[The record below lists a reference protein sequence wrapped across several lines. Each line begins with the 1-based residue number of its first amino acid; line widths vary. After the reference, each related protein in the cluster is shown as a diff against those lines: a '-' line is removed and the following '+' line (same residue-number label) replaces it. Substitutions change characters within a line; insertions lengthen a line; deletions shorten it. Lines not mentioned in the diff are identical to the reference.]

1 MSTSAFYVPGAPAEL
16 LARINERRC
25 RIPAGMVMQAEST
38 ETGEGET
45 TPAREG
51 VEQPKDTDWKAES
64 RKWEKRAKEN
74 DEARKELDQIK
85 EAQKSD
91 AEKANDKLT
100 NETRRANEATAL
112 ALRYK
117 IALVKGIAIEDAD
130 LFMTATDEDTL
141 NKQADRLAQRTP
153 ERKPGH
159 IPTQGTGDPKPPG
172 STYSSGRERALAKQN
187 NS

>member
-1 MSTSAFYVPGAPAEL
+1 MSDTTEPQAPDAPVVAQQPQDGEPKTFDADYVAKLRQEA
-16 LARINERRC
+16 AKYR
-25 RIPAGMVMQAEST
+25 T
-38 ETGEGET
+38 E
-45 TPAREG
+45 A
-51 VEQPKDTDWKAES
+51 KA
-64 RKWEKRAKEN
+64 N

>member
-1 MSTSAFYVPGAPAEL
+1 MSTSAFYIPGAPAEL
-16 LARINERRC
+16 LARINERRS

-38 ETGEGET
+38 EAGEGET

-91 AEKANDKLT
+91 AEKANDKLA
-100 NETRRANEATAL
+100 NEIRRANEATAL

-141 NKQADRLAQRTP
+141 SKQADRLAQRTP